1 MVYLL
6 VIINEG
12 NKTTDVERNVS
23 LTGKGIL

>member
-23 LTGKGIL
+23 LTRQGNL

>member
-23 LTGKGIL
+23 LTGQGNL